1 MLQKQ
6 NSKTYVTVAI
16 ILAGIS
22 GISSIAAKVDDLFE
36 IVCKDKIQIENL
48 KTKEQC
54 MSKFEPYKSSVICY
68 EHATTN
74 TTIIDRCSTKRRED

>member
-6 NSKTYVTVAI
+6 NNKYYLVAI
-16 ILAGIS
+16 ALATIS
-22 GISSIAAKVDDLFE
+22 AVGSITSKIDEVKL
-36 IVCKDKIQIENL
+36 IICKDKIQIENL

-54 MSKFEPYKSSVICY
+54 VSKFEPYKSSVICY

-74 TTIIDRCSTKRRED
+74 TTTIDRCSIKRRED